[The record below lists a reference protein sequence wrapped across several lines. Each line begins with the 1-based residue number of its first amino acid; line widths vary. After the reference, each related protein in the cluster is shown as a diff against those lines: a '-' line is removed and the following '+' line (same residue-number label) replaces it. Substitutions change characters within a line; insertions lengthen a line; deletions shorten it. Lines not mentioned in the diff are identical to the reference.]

1 MTEIRRRNHR
11 RKGSGKHHRRL
22 RNTLLII
29 AACLVASYLTF
40 VFSPIPFIAKWR
52 AIYIETAMTTNSHKW
67 LATMFIP
74 HSIID
79 EVMSQRQAQEAN
91 QKKLKSTWDDGTGTN
106 TAETKEETEKSA
118 FYDKYWELDSD
129 SFKNYLS
136 SNSSLLAQG
145 YDNITIDNLDN
156 SASLYTSEG
165 DEILA
170 VDAPNNTL
178 IIGVKGDGYVG
189 KLAIVKDINQVSVQT
204 SSHIGSYGE
213 TAGVYAK
220 RYDAEVVI
228 NASAFRDAG
237 GHGSGGLIRG
247 ACVLDGKETGT
258 PENGFWK
265 FAGIKNDD
273 RMYVSNYYTTD
284 ISDYKWGLEFYPALI
299 VDGKNVVDGTFGMGI
314 QPRTAIGQSESGD
327 LLMLII
333 DGRQVGYSLGCTVSD
348 CEKILARYKAYQA
361 MNLDGGSSAIM
372 CYKGEQITKPS
383 SVSSL
388 GRFLPNALVVSKKCV
403 NGDAYH

>member
-1 MTEIRRRNHR
+1 MSDSLENYKRIKKRRQ
-11 RKGSGKHHRRL
+11 KKKHKKL
-22 RNTLLII
+22 KITLSVVAASL
-29 AACLVASYLTF
+29 AACYLLF

-52 AIYIETAMTTNSHKW
+52 TIYIETAMTTNSHKW

-74 HSIID
+74 HYIID
-79 EVMSQRQAQEAN
+79 EVMAERDAQEAY
-91 QKKLKSTWDDGTGTN
+91 QKKLQSSWSNSSDT
-106 TAETKEETEKSA
+106 TADQSGETEKEA
-118 FYDKYWELDSD
+118 FYKKYWELDSV
-129 SFKNYLS
+129 SFKNFLS
-136 SNSSLLAQG
+136 SHSYYLNSG
-145 YDNITIDNLDN
+145 YDHIDIDNLDY
-156 SASLYTSEG
+156 STPLTTSEG
-165 DEILA
+165 DQILA
-170 VDAPNNTL
+170 VDTANNTI

-189 KLAIVKDINQVSVQT
+189 KLAIVKNIDQVTVET
-204 SSHIGSYGE
+204 SQYIGSHGE

-247 ACVLDGKETGT
+247 ACVMNGIETGD

-265 FAGIKNDD
+265 FVGIKNDD
-273 RMYVSNYYTTD
+273 KMYVSNYYQTG

-314 QPRTAIGQSESGD
+314 QPRTSIGQSSSGD
-327 LLMLII
+327 LLMLIV

-348 CEKILARYKAYQA
+348 CEKVLARYKAYQA

-372 CYKGEQITKPS
+372 IYKGKQITKPS

-388 GRFLPNALVVSKKCV
+388 GRFLPNALVVKK
-403 NGDAYH
+403 AQ